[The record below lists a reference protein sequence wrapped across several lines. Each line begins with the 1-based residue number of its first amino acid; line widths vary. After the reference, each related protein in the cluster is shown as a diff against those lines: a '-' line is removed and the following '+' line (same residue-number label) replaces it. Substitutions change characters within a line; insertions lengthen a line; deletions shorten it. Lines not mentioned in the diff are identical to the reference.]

1 MSAKKR
7 SKSKIAVK
15 TEGSH
20 TKARRAEELRALF
33 NESADAGKSVVKTE
47 VTKTEMSVAQ
57 TMATPTPTPTVP
69 THATSSNATGK
80 IHAPAFEKS
89 APIPRP
95 EIRTVIS
102 QKPYAAA
109 KRIDL
114 AAKERDRETAWWL
127 GPALIIGALAM
138 LAIGWLHVQRSG
150 IVDQPVGHPT
160 ATMNSFARET
170 KSKIDFYRNQLGHR
184 LNRDRVNVEIMN
196 SRVAPSLDATLSPKV
211 DRSMMRGVPLMQEN
225 YVDQNYGSRMKTDP
239 VPSDHPDARIQYGL
253 QEEQHRDEFDRRV
266 QQEYLREFVENARL
280 DGVKVV
286 LDKEGNVVQVEEIR
300 GGGSGFNGSG
310 SNRSPGGYSSG
321 SAR

>member
-1 MSAKKR
+1 MGAKKR

-15 TEGSH
+15 TEGSQ

-33 NESADAGKSVVKTE
+33 NESAEAERSQ
-47 VTKTEMSVAQ
+47 VTKTEKSVAQ

-69 THATSSNATGK
+69 THATASQATAK
-80 IHAPAFEKS
+80 IHAPVYEK
-89 APIPRP
+89 PRTP
-95 EIRTVIS
+95 PRVEIRTVIS
-102 QKPYAAA
+102 HTPYAAA
-109 KRIDL
+109 KRVDL
-114 AAKERDRETAWWL
+114 ASKENDRETAWWL
-127 GPALIIGALAM
+127 GPALIFGALAM

-160 ATMNSFARET
+160 AALNSIARET
-170 KSKIDFYRNQLGHR
+170 KSKIDFYRSQLGHR
-184 LNRDRVNVEIMN
+184 LNRDRVDVEILN
-196 SRVAPSLDATLSPKV
+196 SRVAPPLDPTLAPKV

-225 YVDQNYGSRMKTDP
+225 YVDHNYGSRTKTEP
-239 VPSDHPDARIQYGL
+239 VPVDHPDARIQYGL

-266 QQEYLREFVENARL
+266 QQEYLREFVENARR

-300 GGGSGFNGSG
+300 GMGSSSG
-310 SNRSPGGYSSG
+310 RSPGGYSSG